1 MGKLQDFQ
9 RWGCDV
15 EHSSLG
21 GGCLGVLIEET
32 LGSKIRAALTL
43 NFFLNGFQVQAC
55 WVLTF
60 CKVVVGVPE
69 AFLHR
74 FHFNLFYTRQG
85 RAYSLGWDVR
95 DDLQI
100 TGLRLSS

>member
-1 MGKLQDFQ
+1 M
-9 RWGCDV
+9 

-21 GGCLGVLIEET
+21 WGCLGVLIEKT

-43 NFFLNGFQVQAC
+43 NFFLNGFQVQAR

-69 AFLHR
+69 AFLQR

-85 RAYSLGWDVR
+85 RAYCLGWDVR

-100 TGLRLSS
+100 TGLRLSL